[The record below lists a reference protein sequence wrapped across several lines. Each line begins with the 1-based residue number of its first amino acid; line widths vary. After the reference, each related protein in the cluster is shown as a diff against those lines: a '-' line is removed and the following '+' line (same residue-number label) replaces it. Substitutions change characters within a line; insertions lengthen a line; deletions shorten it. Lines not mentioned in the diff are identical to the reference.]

1 MECSASI
8 QVKAPAK
15 VNFFL
20 KVTGKRADGYHTIAS
35 LMQKVTLYDQ
45 LELRLVDSGRI
56 VLHCPDNA
64 LPADDTNLAYQAARI
79 FLQTTQDRLGTSV
92 CGVDITLV
100 KKIPIAA
107 GLGGG
112 SSDAA
117 AVLLG
122 LNSLFGELFS
132 EQELA
137 GMGLQLGADVP
148 FFVDRNAACWAEGI
162 GELLEPV
169 ASCNDF
175 SIVLVNPGFSVSTKG
190 VYENFILT
198 SDEKSLSLTDSRIEL
213 WRHAWQKCTYSQV
226 FPWSTLQNDLEQV
239 TIHMHPE
246 LEGIKKDFVAQGA
259 LVAMMSGSG
268 PTVFAVFEDR
278 QRAQECYRFFNNQY
292 GSVFVTSPVT

>member
-8 QVKAPAK
+8 QIKAPAK
-15 VNFFL
+15 INFFL

-35 LMQKVTLYDQ
+35 LMQKVTLYDH
-45 LELRLVDSGRI
+45 LELRLVDSSGI
-56 VLHCPDNA
+56 ILHCPDNV
-64 LPADDTNLAYQAARI
+64 LPADDTNLAYRAAQI
-79 FLQTTQDRLGTSV
+79 FLQSAQARLSTSV

-122 LNSLFGELFS
+122 LNSLFADLFS
-132 EQELA
+132 ERELA

-148 FFVDRNAACWAEGI
+148 FFVDRSAACWAEGI
-162 GELLEPV
+162 GELLDPI
-169 ASCNDF
+169 ASFKDL
-175 SIVLVNPGFSVSTKG
+175 SIVLVNPGFSVSTKQ

-198 SDEKSLSLTDSRIEL
+198 SDRKSLIVADSRIEL
-213 WRHAWQKCTYSQV
+213 WRHAWQESVARQV
-226 FPWSTLQNDLEQV
+226 FPYASLLNDLEQV
-239 TIHMHPE
+239 TIRMHPE
-246 LEGIKKDFVAQGA
+246 LEGIKEDLVAHGA

-278 QRAQECYRFFNNQY
+278 QRAQECCHFFNKQY
-292 GSVFVTSPVT
+292 GSVFVTSPFA